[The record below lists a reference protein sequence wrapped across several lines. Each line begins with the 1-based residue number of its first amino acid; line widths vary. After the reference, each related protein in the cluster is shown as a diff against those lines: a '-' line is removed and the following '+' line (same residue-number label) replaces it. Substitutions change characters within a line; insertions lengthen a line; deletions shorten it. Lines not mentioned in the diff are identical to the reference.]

1 MSIQSTI
8 VEAVNRAM
16 SSQNRETAVPTA
28 DLARMIQEGESQ
40 IEDLFTRLKEE
51 KRQSMI
57 LKDRVVSQKDT
68 IDRQKDTIDR
78 LSTNV
83 YELKRELDKK
93 RSMRNER
100 K

>member
-1 MSIQSTI
+1 MTIQSTI

-40 IEDLFTRLKEE
+40 IEDLFARLKEE
-51 KRQSMI
+51 QRQTMI
-57 LKDRVVSQKDT
+57 LKDRVVS
-68 IDRQKDTIDR
+68 QKDTIDR